1 MHLTKFI
8 ANYKTALYG
17 FAEIV
22 ICTLELIGILIILVG
37 TVRALCNLARRAR
50 SPKPF
55 NVVIDLG
62 RALALALECKM
73 GAEIINTVVVRDLGE
88 LGILAVVILIRAL
101 LAFIIH
107 WEIRM
112 EQQSEHGEKEKGDEA
127 EKSETSNETD
137 GQDSSKNV

>member
-1 MHLTKFI
+1 MSMTHVTEAYRVFLHT
-8 ANYKTALYG
+8 

-22 ICTLELIGILIILVG
+22 ACTLELIGILIILVG
-37 TVRALCNLARRAR
+37 TVKALFQLAHRLRRHG
-50 SPKPF
+50 KF

-62 RALALALECKM
+62 RSLALALECKM
-73 GAEIINTVVVRDLGE
+73 GAEIIHTVIVRDLEE

-112 EQQSEHGEKEKGDEA
+112 EQKAEQISAEMDE
-127 EKSETSNETD
+127 
-137 GQDSSKNV
+137 GKNS

>member
-1 MHLTKFI
+1 MNIAHLTE
-8 ANYKTALYG
+8 NYKDFLYA

-22 ICTLELIGILIILVG
+22 ACTLELIGILIILVG
-37 TVRALCNLARRAR
+37 TVKALFQLAHRLRRHG
-50 SPKPF
+50 KF

-62 RALALALECKM
+62 RSLALALECKM
-73 GAEIINTVVVRDLGE
+73 GAEIIHTVIVRDLEE

-112 EQQSEHGEKEKGDEA
+112 EQKAEQISAEMDE
-127 EKSETSNETD
+127 
-137 GQDSSKNV
+137 GKNS

>member
-1 MHLTKFI
+1 MIFSNFI
-8 ANYKTALYG
+8 ESYKGILYG

-55 NVVIDLG
+55 NVIVDLG
-62 RALALALECKM
+62 RSLSLALECKM
-73 GAEIINTVVVRDLGE
+73 GAEIINTVIVRDLRE

-112 EQQSEHGEKEKGDEA
+112 EQQADHHPTGPKDA
-127 EKSETSNETD
+127 ETD
-137 GQDSSKNV
+137 RKDAQNDHASSNTDS

>member
-1 MHLTKFI
+1 MNVAHLTEKYTEF
-8 ANYKTALYG
+8 LHV

-22 ICTLELIGILIILVG
+22 ACTLELIGILIILVG
-37 TVRALCNLARRAR
+37 TVKALLQLARRLR
-50 SPKPF
+50 RHEKF

-62 RALALALECKM
+62 RSLALALECKM
-73 GAEIINTVVVRDLGE
+73 GAEIIHTVIVRDLEE

-112 EQQSEHGEKEKGDEA
+112 EQKTEQISMEMDKG
-127 EKSETSNETD
+127 K
-137 GQDSSKNV
+137 KP

>member
-1 MHLTKFI
+1 MNISNFI
-8 ANYKTALYG
+8 ASYKEVLYS

-22 ICTLELIGILIILVG
+22 ICTLELIGILIILAG
-37 TVRALCNLARRAR
+37 TIRALCKLARHAR
-50 SPKPF
+50 PSKPF

-112 EQQSEHGEKEKGDEA
+112 EQQSEAHSSEHKASESTEA
-127 EKSETSNETD
+127 EKDNP
-137 GQDSSKNV
+137 SKDE

>member
-1 MHLTKFI
+1 MNLTNFI
-8 ANYKTALYG
+8 AEYKTLLYG

-22 ICTLELIGILIILVG
+22 ICTLELIGIIIIIVG
-37 TVRALCNLARRAR
+37 TVRALYKLLRYARTQK
-50 SPKPF
+50 SV
-55 NVVIDLG
+55 NVIIDLG

-112 EQQSEHGEKEKGDEA
+112 EQKA
-127 EKSETSNETD
+127 EKSSEQSSNEKQSTD
-137 GQDSSKNV
+137 EKKDQTN

>member
-1 MHLTKFI
+1 MDFATII
-8 ANYKTALYG
+8 ATYKDILYG

-22 ICTLELIGILIILVG
+22 AYTLEMIGIIIILVG
-37 TVRALCNLARRAR
+37 TVRAIFLLIRHYRDNARR
-50 SPKPF
+50 

-73 GAEIINTVVVRDLGE
+73 GSEIIHTVIVRDLKE

-101 LAFIIH
+101 LAVIIH

-112 EQQSEHGEKEKGDEA
+112 EQHDAVSPLDKGKTKSKKKTEQSDDE
-127 EKSETSNETD
+127 E
-137 GQDSSKNV
+137 

>member
-1 MHLTKFI
+1 MDISTII
-8 ANYKTALYG
+8 AGYKGFLFG

-22 ICTLELIGILIILVG
+22 AYTLELVGIIIILAG
-37 TVRALCNLARRAR
+37 TARAIFLLLRHYRDNARR
-50 SPKPF
+50 

-73 GAEIINTVVVRDLGE
+73 GSEIIHTVIVRDLKE

-101 LAFIIH
+101 LAVIIH

-112 EQQSEHGEKEKGDEA
+112 EQKDEELVALKKKNKQEEKPE
-127 EKSETSNETD
+127 
-137 GQDSSKNV
+137 

>member
-1 MHLTKFI
+1 MNISDFI
-8 ANYKTALYG
+8 AGYKELLYN

-22 ICTLELIGILIILVG
+22 LCTLELIGILIILAG
-37 TVRALCNLARRAR
+37 TVRALCNLARRAK
-50 SPKPF
+50 SSKPF

-112 EQQSEHGEKEKGDEA
+112 EQQSEARSGAHTQTQA
-127 EKSETSNETD
+127 EKTTEAD
-137 GQDSSKNV
+137 PDQASKDE

>member
-1 MHLTKFI
+1 MGDQKNSTVKEDIMKILSFI
-8 ANYKTALYG
+8 EGYKSVLHA

-22 ICTLELIGILIILVG
+22 ACTLEMVGIFIILLG
-37 TVRALCNLARRAR
+37 TVIALLRLARRIR
-50 SPKPF
+50 TPKAS

-73 GAEIINTVVVRDLGE
+73 GAEIIHTVIVRDLKE

-101 LAFIIH
+101 LAVIIH

-112 EQQSEHGEKEKGDEA
+112 EQKTKHGTSESDSEEK
-127 EKSETSNETD
+127 
-137 GQDSSKNV
+137 